1 MEGKVASKR
10 MDSLEKKVDEQKEQL
25 DQLRAQNEKL
35 IEILK
40 KLETQRE
47 KGSEDAY

>member
-1 MEGKVASKR
+1 
-10 MDSLEKKVDEQKEQL
+10 MDSLEKKVDDQKEQL

-40 KLETQRE
+40 KLEQRRE
-47 KGSEDAY
+47 KSSEDA

>member
-1 MEGKVASKR
+1 MEGKVASKV
-10 MDSLEKKVDEQKEQL
+10 DSLEKKVDEQKEQL

-47 KGSEDAY
+47 KGSEDA